1 MLTLIAG
8 SIEREEAYKISEQ
21 IRKGKGLSTEQYAEL
36 SNKGIE
42 KWKLDSW
49 NRILY
54 TFPRAHAASY
64 VLYAY
69 RMAYYKVH
77 FPLEFYCAYFNT
89 YLDQFD
95 ADLLLNHADR
105 LSHLITDMK
114 MNFKYDD
121 VSELIMMEVCQEMYD
136 KGYDFSVH
144 NINRAIKEFI
154 IENGKI
160 TPVLRDTF

>member
-1 MLTLIAG
+1 MSA
-8 SIEREEAYKISEQ
+8 
-21 IRKGKGLSTEQYAEL
+21 EQYAEL

-42 KWKLDSW
+42 NWKLDSW

-89 YLDQFD
+89 YSDQFD
-95 ADLLLNHADR
+95 ADLLVNHADR
-105 LSHLITDMK
+105 LPHLIADMK
-114 MNFKYDD
+114 MNFKHDD
-121 VSELIMMEVCQEMYD
+121 TSELIMMEVCQEMYD
-136 KGYDFSVH
+136 KGYDFTVH
-144 NINRAIKEFI
+144 SISNAIKEFI

-160 TPVLRDTF
+160 APVLRDIF